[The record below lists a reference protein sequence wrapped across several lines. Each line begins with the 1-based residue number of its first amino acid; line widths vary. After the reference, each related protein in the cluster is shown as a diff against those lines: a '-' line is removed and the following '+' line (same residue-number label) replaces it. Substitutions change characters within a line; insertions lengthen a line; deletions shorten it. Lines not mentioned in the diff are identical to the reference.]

1 MNTIKNLVNIVE
13 YYNIKNSDKSR
24 DDIVAEY
31 AETINSL
38 DSIDSSIIKKDIKL
52 LPVYKINERYTIDLD
67 SLKYVVESE
76 HCTLEEAA
84 QKIKDI
90 NYIGGTYPLYCILPE
105 NIIESAAIES
115 FVTLNESLNKAGII
129 PAVIISKK

>member
-1 MNTIKNLVNIVE
+1 MNTIKNLVNIAE

-31 AETINSL
+31 TETINSL

-52 LPVYKINERYTIDLD
+52 LPTYKINEGYAIDLD

-76 HCTLEEAA
+76 HCTLEEAT

-90 NYIGGTYPLYCILPE
+90 NYIGDTYPLYCILPE
-105 NIIESAAIES
+105 NITESTAIES

-129 PAVIISKK
+129 PAVISKK

>member
-1 MNTIKNLVNIVE
+1 MNTIKNLASITENYKV
-13 YYNIKNSDKSR
+13 KNSDR
-24 DDIVAEY
+24 LRNDIVSEY
-31 AETINSL
+31 TETINSL

-52 LPVYKINERYTIDLD
+52 LPTYKINEGYAIDLN

-90 NYIGGTYPLYCILPE
+90 NYIGDTYPLYCILPE

-115 FVTLNESLNKAGII
+115 FIILNKSLNKAGII
-129 PAVIISKK
+129 PAVISKK

>member
-1 MNTIKNLVNIVE
+1 MNTIKNLASIAENYKV
-13 YYNIKNSDKSR
+13 KNSDRLR
-24 DDIVAEY
+24 DDIVSEY

-38 DSIDSSIIKKDIKL
+38 NSIDSSIIKKDIKL

-90 NYIGGTYPLYCILPE
+90 NYIGDTYPLYCILPE
-105 NIIESAAIES
+105 NIIESATIES

-129 PAVIISKK
+129 PAVISKK